1 MLADAALDSSCTVLV
16 GRPQLASP
24 TRQRVASMQ
33 KMLPA
38 ICADTC
44 WLGPVHA
51 IFERCVAL
59 EKVTRQGT
67 SRHQEQTLVG
77 AWSKSFRVCAS
88 ATNGQ
93 DRNAHHSRTV
103 RLAKGATRSMAI
115 GCLARRIAAAKG
127 SICRVANARRAGS
140 VFVSCLAPC
149 SYCFCKDNGHDART
163 LNRL

>member
-115 GCLARRIAAAKG
+115 GCLARRRALQRQHLPCCLLAG
-127 SICRVANARRAGS
+127 QPARFCS
-140 VFVSCLAPC
+140 VFRALRFAATA
-149 SYCFCKDNGHDART
+149 FAKQGT
-163 LNRL
+163 